1 MYFRIIPIPFNVMI
15 MKEARRA
22 REEGERRRKERDHK
36 YGKRRHRRRVI
47 FHPDSTPKIVLGCL
61 YAFLC

>member
-1 MYFRIIPIPFNVMI
+1 MI